1 LNVAETPLGMIR
13 SLEYLVQNLEE
24 RVTHNQRDLAD
35 SEKKCRELET
45 KLGQPFEH
53 ESKLQSLAQ
62 RQQQLEDAL
71 DITKNQAANSL
82 STEEAG
88 QTTEIETEAVQNT
101 VRQSHAKTATEKPSA
116 KTRVAVV
123 H

>member
-1 LNVAETPLGMIR
+1 
-13 SLEYLVQNLEE
+13 
-24 RVTHNQRDLAD
+24 
-35 SEKKCRELET
+35 LET

-88 QTTEIETEAVQNT
+88 QTTGEETEAVQKT
-101 VRQSHAKTATEKPSA
+101 VRQSQGNAATERNGA
-116 KTRVAVV
+116 KMRVAVA

>member
-1 LNVAETPLGMIR
+1 MSMYLNPDEIMQKYP
-13 SLEYLVQNLEE
+13 
-24 RVTHNQRDLAD
+24 
-35 SEKKCRELET
+35 ELET
-45 KLGQPFEH
+45 KLGLPFEH
-53 ESKLQSLAQ
+53 EAKLQSLAQ

-88 QTTEIETEAVQNT
+88 QTTEEETEAVKEI
-101 VRQSHAKTATEKPSA
+101 VRQSHGKAAMEKNGAKM
-116 KTRVAVV
+116 RVAVA